1 MLTAKTIELIKAT
14 LPLMQ
19 EHGEAIAAKTYE
31 ILFAQYPQVKILFAK
46 APHHQ
51 PKILARST
59 ILYAE
64 HIDNLSQISDALNSI
79 AEKHVTADVHP
90 GHYPMFGHSFI
101 QALREVLG
109 KSANEEV
116 ILAWKDAYFYLAD
129 LLIQR
134 EQAIEKK
141 RAIEKAANLEAETR

>member
-1 MLTAKTIELIKAT
+1 MLTDKTIELIKAT

-19 EHGEAIAAKTYE
+19 EHGEAIATKTYE

-46 APHHQ
+46 APPHQ

-64 HIDNLSQISDALNSI
+64 HIDNLKKITETLDQIAK
-79 AEKHVTADVHP
+79 KHVTADVHP

-109 KSANEEV
+109 KSASEEV
-116 ILAWKDAYFYLAD
+116 ILAWKEAYFYFAE

-134 EQAIEKK
+134 EQAIEKAT
-141 RAIEKAANLEAETR
+141 RHRTLEAEIR

>member
-1 MLTAKTIELIKAT
+1 MLTDKTIELIKAT

-19 EHGEAIAAKTYE
+19 EHGEAIATKTYE
-31 ILFAQYPQVKILFAK
+31 ILFAQYPQVKPLFAK
-46 APHHQ
+46 APPHQ

-64 HIDNLSQISDALNSI
+64 HIDNLSAINEALNKI
-79 AEKHVTADVHP
+79 AHKHVAADVHP
-90 GHYPMFGHSFI
+90 GHYPMFGLSFI

-109 KSANEEV
+109 KSASEEV
-116 ILAWKDAYFYLAD
+116 ILAWKDAYFYFAD

-134 EQAIEKK
+134 E
-141 RAIEKAANLEAETR
+141 RSLEKAARHRTLETEIR